1 MTDKL
6 PGRLG
11 NPEETLVSDPRTD
24 PRIARTMAM
33 LGELA
38 PGVTQIDT
46 NASYEEALTTVLLLK
61 KQRRCHTRWIGRP
74 CPTFRVLS
82 VAKL

>member
-46 NASYEEALTTVLLLK
+46 NASYEEALKYVLRLK
-61 KQRRCHTRWIGRP
+61 KQRRCHPMDWQAMP
-74 CPTFRVLS
+74 DSRVLS

>member
-11 NPEETLVSDPRTD
+11 NPEETLVSDPRTE
-24 PRIARTMAM
+24 PRIAKAIAM

-38 PGVTQIDT
+38 PSITQIDT
-46 NASYEEALTTVLLLK
+46 NASYEEALKYCAAPLK
-61 KQRRCHTRWIGRP
+61 RQRHCRTQWIGRSYL
-74 CPTFRVLS
+74 TSQVL
-82 VAKL
+82 